1 MSSRKHLLWSDQGE
15 SAMKKL
21 LTMMVAC
28 LVVSAVSVRPV
39 AASSKAEEELRFAGK
54 VKQGIEKLGSG
65 SNTRVEVK
73 LRDKT
78 RLKGY
83 VSEISENG
91 FVVTDLKT
99 GVSNNVA
106 YAEVKQIK
114 GNNLSTGAKIAIGV
128 SIAVGLILL
137 ISWLIIASSD

>member
-1 MSSRKHLLWSDQGE
+1 
-15 SAMKKL
+15 MKKL

-39 AASSKAEEELRFAGK
+39 AASSKAEKEVRFAGK
-54 VKQGIEKLGSG
+54 VKLGIEKLGSG
-65 SNTRVEVK
+65 RDTRVEVK

-83 VSEISENG
+83 ISEISENG
-91 FVVTDLKT
+91 FVVTDVKT
-99 GVSNNVA
+99 GASTSVA

-114 GNNLSTGAKIAIGV
+114 GNNMSTGAKIAIGV
-128 SIAVGLILL
+128 GIAVGLILL
-137 ISWLIIASSD
+137 ISWLIVASSD

>member
-1 MSSRKHLLWSDQGE
+1 
-15 SAMKKL
+15 MKKL
-21 LTMMVAC
+21 LTVMVAC

-39 AASSKAEEELRFAGK
+39 AASSKAEKEARFAGK
-54 VKQGIEKLGSG
+54 VKLGVEKLGSG
-65 SNTRVEVK
+65 RDTRVEVK

-83 VSEISENG
+83 ISEISENE

-99 GVSNNVA
+99 GASNKVA

-114 GNNLSTGAKIAIGV
+114 GNNMSTGAKIAIG
-128 SIAVGLILL
+128 IAIGAGVTILILL
-137 ISWLIIASSD
+137 LIMNHLD

>member
-1 MSSRKHLLWSDQGE
+1 
-15 SAMKKL
+15 MKKL
-21 LTMMVAC
+21 LTMILAC
-28 LVVSAVSVRPV
+28 LVLGAVSVRPV
-39 AASSKAEEELRFAGK
+39 AASSNAEKELRLAGK
-54 VKQGIEKLGSG
+54 VRQGIEKLGSG

-83 VSEISENG
+83 ISEISENG

-99 GVSNNVA
+99 GASNKVA

-114 GNNLSTGAKIAIGV
+114 GNNMSTGAKIAIG
-128 SIAVGLILL
+128 IGIGVGITILVLLL
-137 ISWLIIASSD
+137 IMNHLD